1 MYSAVELWPRSAIA
15 SDDDDDDD
23 NVKCKYDVNITY
35 DIKVLQALVV
45 WRARAVNS
53 ASGNRPLGYS

>member
-1 MYSAVELWPRSAIA
+1 MLLPFLSPILFVFLIIRFMYSAVELWPRSAIA

-45 WRARAVNS
+45 
-53 ASGNRPLGYS
+53 